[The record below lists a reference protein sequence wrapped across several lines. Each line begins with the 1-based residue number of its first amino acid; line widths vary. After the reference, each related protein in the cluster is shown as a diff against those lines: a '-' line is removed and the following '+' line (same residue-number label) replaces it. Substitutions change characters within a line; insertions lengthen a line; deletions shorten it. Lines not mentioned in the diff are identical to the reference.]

1 MLAAQVI
8 APGSKLATARGL
20 RAETATSSLGQVLG
34 VAGCD
39 EDDLYAAMD
48 WVLARKDAIENALAA
63 RHLANGTLVLYD
75 VSSAAFEG
83 RTCPLGAIGHARDG
97 VKGRLQIVYGL
108 LCSPTGVPVAIEVFE
123 GNTAD
128 PKTLTA
134 QIDKLKTRFGL
145 SRIALVGD
153 RGMLTSARIRDEL
166 RPAQLDWISALRAD
180 QIKALVNDGAL
191 QLSLFD
197 EQNLFEITHPDYPGE
212 RLVCCHNP
220 ALADERARK
229 RDELLAATENELQT
243 IAAATRRQRRPL
255 RGQDK
260 IALRVGKVRNKFK
273 MAKHFDLDIT
283 DEAFTFTRNQDSIAA
298 EAALD
303 GIYVLRTSLP
313 EHALHRDD
321 VVLRYKDLADV
332 ERFFRTLNTELDV
345 RPIRH
350 RLADRVRAHM
360 FLRMLSYYISWH
372 MKQALAPILFTDN
385 DKPAAAAKRADPVAA
400 AQRSDEALTKAARK
414 RTHDDYP
421 VHSFTS
427 LLADLATIC
436 ANHIQP
442 TNDLPAFTML
452 TTPTPLQ
459 RRALELL
466 GVSHRHPRSICYRH
480 RIVNKLR
487 WSHGHSRGS
496 CGGRRSNRAHAGL
509 LSAAARR
516 FGARGRPSAR
526 PSGYVAGQL
535 PARPRLRGARPAG
548 RARHAARRVGAGVA
562 NHHLPR
568 RPADHE
574 DEVRRSRA
582 ADRRTTD
589 AHLVGQDRGGARG
602 PVGRTWRRT
611 GVESAARRHRGAP
624 GRRHRRAGDG
634 QSVRTQ

>member
-1 MLAAQVI
+1 MYITRVPNRGSPPAVLLRESYREGGKVKTRTLANLSRWPEHKVDRLQRALKGVPTASDLAQAFEITRSLPHGHVAAVLGTAEKLGMAELIDPAPSRNRDLVCAMLAATVI
-8 APGSKLATARGL
+8 APASKLATARGL
-20 RAETATSSLGQVLG
+20 RADTATSSLGQLLG
-34 VAGCD
+34 VSGAD

-48 WVLARKDAIENALAA
+48 WVLARKDTIEDALAA

-83 RTCPLGAIGHARDG
+83 HTCPLGAIGHPRDG

-108 LCSPTGVPVAIEVFE
+108 LCSPAGAPIAIEVFD

-128 PKTLTA
+128 PKTLKA

-145 SRIALVGD
+145 SNIALVGD

-166 RPAQLDWISALRAD
+166 RPAHMDWISALRAD
-180 QIKALVNDGAL
+180 QIRVLVNDAAL

-229 RDELLAATENELQT
+229 RDELLAATETQLQT

-255 RGQDK
+255 RGKDT

-273 MAKHFDLDIT
+273 MAKHFHLDIT

-313 EHALHRDD
+313 TQTLQRDE

-360 FLRMLSYYISWH
+360 FLRMLSYYIGWH
-372 MKQALAPILFTDN
+372 MKHALAPILFTDN
-385 DKPAAAAKRADPVAA
+385 DKPAAAAKRADPVAP
-400 AQRSDEALTKAARK
+400 AQRSDQALSKAARK
-414 RTHDDYP
+414 RTHDDDP

-442 TNDLPAFTML
+442 TNDLAAFTMI

-459 RRALELL
+459 RRAFELL
-466 GVSHRHPRSICYRH
+466 GVSHRH
-480 RIVNKLR
+480 
-487 WSHGHSRGS
+487 
-496 CGGRRSNRAHAGL
+496 
-509 LSAAARR
+509 
-516 FGARGRPSAR
+516 
-526 PSGYVAGQL
+526 GYA
-535 PARPRLRGARPAG
+535 
-548 RARHAARRVGAGVA
+548 
-562 NHHLPR
+562 
-568 RPADHE
+568 
-574 DEVRRSRA
+574 
-582 ADRRTTD
+582 
-589 AHLVGQDRGGARG
+589 
-602 PVGRTWRRT
+602 
-611 GVESAARRHRGAP
+611 
-624 GRRHRRAGDG
+624 
-634 QSVRTQ
+634 

>member
-1 MLAAQVI
+1 MYITRVPNRGSPPAVLLRESFRDNGKVKTRTLANLSRWPEHKVDRLDRALKGLPPADWDLSEAFEITRSLPHGHVAAVAGTAEKLGMAELIDPTPSRRRNLVLAMLIGQVI
-8 APGSKLATARGL
+8 APGSKLAIARGL
-20 RAETATSSLGQVLG
+20 RAETASSTLGPMLD

-39 EDDLYAAMD
+39 EDDLYDAMD
-48 WVLARKDAIENALAA
+48 WVLERKDGIEKTLAD
-63 RHLANGTLVLYD
+63 RHLVDGTLVLYD

-108 LCSPTGVPVAIEVFE
+108 LCSPKGVPVAIEVFD

-128 PKTLTA
+128 PKTLAA

-145 SRIALVGD
+145 SRVCLVGD

-166 RPAQLDWISALRAD
+166 RPAQLDWLSALRAD
-180 QIKALVNDGAL
+180 QIKVLVGDGAL

-220 ALADERARK
+220 ALAEERARK
-229 RDELLAATENELQT
+229 RAELLAATENQLQT
-243 IAAATRRQRRPL
+243 IAAATRRARRPL

-273 MAKHFDLDIT
+273 MAKHFHLEIA
-283 DEAFTFTRNQDSIAA
+283 DEAFSFTRNQESIAA

-313 EHALHRDD
+313 EHTLERDD

-372 MKQALAPILFTDN
+372 MKQALAPILFADN
-385 DKPAAAAKRADPVAA
+385 DKPAATAKRADPVAP
-400 AQRSDEALTKAARK
+400 AQRSDQALNKAARK
-414 RTHDDYP
+414 RTHDDEP

-427 LLADLATIC
+427 LLTDLATIC

-442 TNDLPAFTML
+442 TDDLPAFTKT
-452 TTPTPLQ
+452 TTPTPIQ
-459 RRALELL
+459 RRAFDLL
-466 GVSHRHPRSICYRH
+466 GVSHRH
-480 RIVNKLR
+480 
-487 WSHGHSRGS
+487 
-496 CGGRRSNRAHAGL
+496 GL
-509 LSAAARR
+509 A
-516 FGARGRPSAR
+516 
-526 PSGYVAGQL
+526 
-535 PARPRLRGARPAG
+535 
-548 RARHAARRVGAGVA
+548 
-562 NHHLPR
+562 
-568 RPADHE
+568 
-574 DEVRRSRA
+574 
-582 ADRRTTD
+582 
-589 AHLVGQDRGGARG
+589 
-602 PVGRTWRRT
+602 
-611 GVESAARRHRGAP
+611 
-624 GRRHRRAGDG
+624 
-634 QSVRTQ
+634 